1 MDCLH
6 LDDVVFDVPLECSQ
20 GNGSTPQNYIMK
32 LSQVK
37 GLAERLLS
45 FIAELTNL
53 QFAGLISQCLSRR
66 RSSSCGT
73 TKVRKCVWSTSFSPQ
88 ETA

>member
-1 MDCLH
+1 MDSLH

-20 GNGSTPQNYIMK
+20 GNGSTPQNYMK
-32 LSQVK
+32 LSQAK
-37 GLAERLLS
+37 M
-45 FIAELTNL
+45 NL

-66 RSSSCGT
+66 RSSSGGT
-73 TKVRKCVWSTSFSPQ
+73 TKVRKCIWSTSFSPQ